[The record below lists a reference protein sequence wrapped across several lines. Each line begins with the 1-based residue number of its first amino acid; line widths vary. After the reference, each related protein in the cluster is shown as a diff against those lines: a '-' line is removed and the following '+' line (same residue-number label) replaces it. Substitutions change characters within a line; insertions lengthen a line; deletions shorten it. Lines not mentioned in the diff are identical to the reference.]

1 MHYLVRFCCAIFAAL
16 MLSVAFSNQSAAAQN
31 AGDVLISE
39 FRYSG
44 PANSTA
50 EEASNCF
57 VELYNNTDGPI
68 TVSTADGSGGWALVS
83 STAQVL
89 VVIPNGTVIPA
100 RGHYL
105 AGGSTYSLSA
115 YAPKDINMA
124 NIVVNRGIAL
134 FKSSTSFTLAN
145 RLDAVGPQSVSDT
158 LYKEGTGL
166 PDVSSSR
173 LEYSFVRR
181 IKVTAGTGAGLP
193 VDENNNATDFIYVDP
208 LGSNIGAG
216 IRLGAPGPES
226 LTSPIQRNAQ
236 IRATLLDPTQ
246 GPAATANRRRYQC
259 NDPDRPANCDADP
272 SSNTS
277 PLGFLSIRRTYTNNT
292 GQLVTRLRF
301 RVVDITTYPEGT
313 GPNGNGIAELLALSR
328 SGSFTV
334 TTPTQTYTVQGLT
347 LEQPPTHPYGGGF
360 NSSLVA
366 PTVTLQTPL
375 AVADDPN
382 TPAKENAI
390 NVEFLLGIVQTGN
403 FRFFVNVEALTQAP
417 VQVSSKSAAG
427 VAERSARGKR

>member
-16 MLSVAFSNQSAAAQN
+16 MLSVAFSSNHSAVAQN

-44 PANSTA
+44 PANSTEA
-50 EEASNCF
+50 EASNCF
-57 VELYNNTDGPI
+57 VELYNNTDSPI
-68 TVSTADGSGGWALVS
+68 TVTTADGSGGWALVS
-83 STAQVL
+83 STSQVL

-100 RGHYL
+100 RSHYL

-115 YAPKDINMA
+115 YAPKDIDMA

-145 RLDAVGPQSVSDT
+145 RLDAVGPESVSDP

-166 PDVSSSR
+166 PNVSSSR
-173 LEYSFVRR
+173 LDYSFVRR
-181 IKVTAGTGAGLP
+181 IKVTPGTGAGLP
-193 VDENNNATDFIYVDP
+193 IDENNNATDFIYVDP
-208 LGSNIGAG
+208 LGSSIGAG

-236 IRATLLDPTQ
+236 IRATLLDPAS
-246 GPAATANRRRYQC
+246 GSPSSAENRRRYRC
-259 NDPDRPANCDADP
+259 TDPDRPANCDADP
-272 SSNTS
+272 NSNTS

-301 RVVDITTYPEGT
+301 RVVDITTYPEG
-313 GPNGNGIAELLALSR
+313 NGTTTAELLALSR

-334 TTPTQTYTVQGLT
+334 TTLTQQTYTVQGLT

-375 AVADDPN
+375 AVADDPG

-417 VQVSSKSAAG
+417 PPAFSKSSAS
-427 VAERSARGKR
+427 VAERPARGKR